1 MDKIEEISNK
11 IIYLEKL
18 LQERKLE
25 YDDKLKQ
32 RYSEIE
38 VIGEDAYIDEEYNDI
53 FRKSQYDLEKIQQ
66 KIDVLYKKLEL
77 LDNVENNV
85 GNAKEKYDSLV
96 ENRKFLKEQI
106 SKDEKIIKE
115 SQLWQKREG
124 LKQEI
129 ERLLKLGKSDDYI
142 EIREYKSDIEKIS
155 KELAKIEERIK
166 EQQVK
171 LLKLEEEIKK
181 YDIQEEKTD
190 NEEIIQ
196 IASENISD
204 DEYND
209 LTSIISSNLI
219 KEREKCKIHYE
230 VTNKGIV
237 YNGFYQDENELYE
250 YIQHKK
256 MNKKLE
262 KILENCQIETFKQ
275 NADPYLIAA
284 ILNNDDYFLN
294 EEQNR
299 TIMEDNLKSYYN
311 FIINGVNDGKI
322 DIKYDL
328 RRMSIISKIKNECNL
343 KFDFI
348 SEIKKIAYRNRNI
361 ADIEGD
367 SLLKL
372 YFRIKKVIERM
383 NVRQKQRNV
392 MALPQ
397 STKKR
402 EYNNNWKVAEKK
414 YYIKRVPNAVK
425 AKREEAR

>member
-32 RYSEIE
+32 RYLEIE

-171 LLKLEEEIKK
+171 LLELEEEIKK
-181 YDIQEEKTD
+181 YDIQEGKTD

-204 DEYND
+204 DEYKD

-275 NADPYLIAA
+275 N
-284 ILNNDDYFLN
+284 
-294 EEQNR
+294 
-299 TIMEDNLKSYYN
+299 
-311 FIINGVNDGKI
+311 
-322 DIKYDL
+322 
-328 RRMSIISKIKNECNL
+328 
-343 KFDFI
+343 
-348 SEIKKIAYRNRNI
+348 EIGRAH
-361 ADIEGD
+361 
-367 SLLKL
+367 
-372 YFRIKKVIERM
+372 V
-383 NVRQKQRNV
+383 
-392 MALPQ
+392 
-397 STKKR
+397 
-402 EYNNNWKVAEKK
+402 
-414 YYIKRVPNAVK
+414 
-425 AKREEAR
+425 